1 MRKEEDLTNW
11 EKDVPLLASLKRED
25 GFAVPENYF
34 DNLSSEIMS
43 QIKIKDLAGKKSDFQ
58 VPEIYFETLENKV
71 NSAILLEENKDSLLD
86 NHGGFIIPNN
96 YFENNKAK
104 IISKTRTEKS
114 TFGKIISLKFIKYAA
129 AACIL
134 LTASF
139 GIYFNI
145 QRTNNIN
152 YQLSKLPDDDIETY
166 LKQNVEAAD
175 VPLIIENLENKPVF
189 SLDENQLSADDLDA
203 YLKTSL

>member
-1 MRKEEDLTNW
+1 MNREDDLTNW

-25 GFAVPENYF
+25 GFVIPENYF
-34 DNLSSEIMS
+34 KNLSEEIIK
-43 QIKIKDLAGKKSDFQ
+43 QIKVEDLAGKKSDFQ
-58 VPEIYFETLENKV
+58 VPESYFETLENKIQ
-71 NSAILLEENKDSLLD
+71 SAILLEHRKDLLRA
-86 NHGGFIIPNN
+86 NHSGFAIPNE
-96 YFENNKAK
+96 YFESNKTV
-104 IISKTRTEKS
+104 IISKTRIEKS
-114 TFGKIISLKFIKYAA
+114 NFGKIISLKFIRYAA

-152 YQLSKLPDDDIETY
+152 YQLTKVSDDDIETY

-175 VPLIIENLENKPVF
+175 VPLIIENLENKPF
-189 SLDENQLSADDLDA
+189 SLDKNQLNADEIDA
-203 YLKTSL
+203 YLKTSI